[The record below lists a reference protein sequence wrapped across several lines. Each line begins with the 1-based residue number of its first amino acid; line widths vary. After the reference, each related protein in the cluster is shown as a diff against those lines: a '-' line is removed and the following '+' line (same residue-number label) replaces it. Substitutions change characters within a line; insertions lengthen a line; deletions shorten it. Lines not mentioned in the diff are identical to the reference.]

1 MCCITLRSTHLI
13 ITSKVSSAAVG
24 DIMVCFIRDLPV
36 ALMLLCCAGLCSRG
50 KLRRQNEKAHLI
62 GHVKDV
68 GVDSKHENPATRI
81 YLTSVAQPWH
91 VDGVDVV
98 GESPGVVRCSIFSLL
113 RRRGMTHAGC

>member
-1 MCCITLRSTHLI
+1 LCDVWL
-13 ITSKVSSAAVG
+13 
-24 DIMVCFIRDLPV
+24 LP
-36 ALMLLCCAGLCSRG
+36 LLLLLLLHVVRG

-68 GVDSKHENPATRI
+68 GIDSKHDNPATRI

-98 GESPGVVRCSIFSLL
+98 GE
-113 RRRGMTHAGC
+113 

>member
-1 MCCITLRSTHLI
+1 MPLSDACGC
-13 ITSKVSSAAVG
+13 
-24 DIMVCFIRDLPV
+24 VCWCF
-36 ALMLLCCAGLCSRG
+36 RG

-98 GESPGVVRCSIFSLL
+98 GESSVWSWAVVMHCHTLNNY
-113 RRRGMTHAGC
+113 

>member
-1 MCCITLRSTHLI
+1 MC
-13 ITSKVSSAAVG
+13 VG
-24 DIMVCFIRDLPV
+24 EF
-36 ALMLLCCAGLCSRG
+36 RG

-98 GESPGVVRCSIFSLL
+98 GESSLCGGLLQLCLSITLFERLLCCCAGVSFLQATC
-113 RRRGMTHAGC
+113 